1 MRITKQAKFTPDFVF
16 FACFHLE
23 LVRKIL
29 PTWNVTTTLKT
40 PLSIQKVRCQMDK
53 QGYVVCLSLQESEKK
68 KTTRRFNEV
77 LDKTSFTRKGQSLV
91 VY

>member
-68 KTTRRFNEV
+68 KQQEDSTKYWTKHHSPV
-77 LDKTSFTRKGQSLV
+77 KAKV
-91 VY
+91 